1 MTLGPI
7 PTTQTALSEDEQ
19 QLCRWIADQAR
30 TGTGRVHYTDAQT
43 ALGMRAIELT
53 DALRRMRERVDAIG
67 AMVQSPIV
75 HTTAP
80 YFEISAHA
88 AYIWD
93 DYCRRLAEPVELQTA
108 LVGTEDGTDCCWT
121 ADRRAGTDR

>member
-1 MTLGPI
+1 
-7 PTTQTALSEDEQ
+7 
-19 QLCRWIADQAR
+19 
-30 TGTGRVHYTDAQT
+30 
-43 ALGMRAIELT
+43 MRAIELT

-75 HTTAP
+75 HTSAP

-93 DYCRRLAEPVELQTA
+93 DYCQRPAEPEEPQTA
-108 LVGTEDGTDCCWT
+108 LAGTEDKTGCC
-121 ADRRAGTDR
+121 